1 MPLVNI
7 AKIEP
12 NKNFNNLFL
21 EKPHI
26 EKEERSHLLKRTNEE
41 VNLKLQKEEKKHIH
55 EKPKRE
61 QREVSLK
68 SQLISQTVS
77 KSSVLTFP
85 WTTILY
91 STLGLAGTGLFAYG
105 LYEAGKRIFGK
116 PKGWYVWTHDRK
128 PPFHIEV
135 KNENPN
141 EFWTNLK
148 DNHKRISPG
157 NGFLYLPYPDK
168 YKEKNTK
175 KLEIE
180 IPDFKDVNNIKY
192 IFTFDG
198 KDWKSNNNKSS
209 QNNED
214 IYFKPVY

>member
-1 MPLVNI
+1 M
-7 AKIEP
+7 
-12 NKNFNNLFL
+12 FL

-41 VNLKLQKEEKKHIH
+41 VNLKLQKEEKKHILK
-55 EKPKRE
+55 KPKWE

-68 SQLISQTVS
+68 SQLISHTAS

-91 STLGLAGTGLFAYG
+91 STLGLAGAGLFTYG

-116 PKGWYVWTHDRK
+116 PKGWYVWTKDWI
-128 PPFHIEV
+128 PPIYIEV
-135 KNENPN
+135 KNTNPKD
-141 EFWTNLK
+141 FWTNLK
-148 DNHKRISPG
+148 DNHKRIFPEKS
-157 NGFLYLPYPDK
+157 FLYLPYPDE
-168 YKEKNTK
+168 YKAKSKEE
-175 KLEIE
+175 LQIE
-180 IPDFKDVNNIKY
+180 IADFKNPNDKKY

-198 KDWKSNNNKSS
+198 KEWKLKENKNF
-209 QNNED
+209 QKNED